1 MENYRDYL
9 PELKSTTLFRDMSD
23 DEIICVLEAMQP
35 EIIEQKAGE
44 MPSIKRDFQVFR
56 MILQGDPNQEI
67 APRKHKYDMPKFG
80 EPGMLMA
87 EIPSLSRIF
96 EGKKPGEDPGGR
108 PEDGKCPPK
117 PEEGK
122 GPKKDPKRPP
132 IKPLPCDMKFLEL
145 SGEMLTK
152 PYGPEVAEVQGKMI
166 RNLLGIL
173 AQKVMDVRKEKFEM
187 MREYEEKLAIS
198 DRNQDCFL

>member
-1 MENYRDYL
+1 MGNYRDYL

-35 EIIEQKAGE
+35 AIIEQKAGE
-44 MPSIKRDFQVFR
+44 MPSINRDFQMFR
-56 MILQGDPNQEI
+56 MILQGNPKQEI
-67 APRKHKYDMPKFG
+67 ALRKHKYDMPKFG

-96 EGKKPGEDPGGR
+96 EGKKPGEGPGGR
-108 PEDGKCPPK
+108 PEDGKRPPK
-117 PEEGK
+117 PEDGK
-122 GPKKDPKRPP
+122 GPKKGPKGPP
-132 IKPLPCDMKFLEL
+132 IRPLPCDMKFLEF
-145 SGEMLTK
+145 SGEMMTK
-152 PYGPEVAEVQGKMI
+152 SYGSGVAEAQGKML

-187 MREYEEKLAIS
+187 MKEYEKKLEGS
-198 DRNQDCFL
+198 QTGE